1 MEQVIVDKF
10 NSFVSQPL
18 SDIMNQTIHML
29 NAVFNVYISIIAPP
43 DKGTGDLEALLKK
56 SQAQVENTNPENSEN
71 IWKAYTD
78 PYGSIFEMGD
88 MYDKTYPML
97 TDGINQQLMNQ
108 CYYSG
113 F

>member
-1 MEQVIVDKF
+1 
-10 NSFVSQPL
+10 
-18 SDIMNQTIHML
+18 MNQTIHML

-43 DKGTGDLEALLKK
+43 DKGNGDLEALLKK

-97 TDGINQQLMNQ
+97 TEGINQRLMNQ